1 VHLGKNLPEGE
12 ADNLARQFPG
22 VKFSL
27 DLGPEDY
34 VTVDAVFTGGRLD
47 DETVARLSALRW
59 IQTTYGGGQ
68 AFLTPDVLARGITVT
83 CSRGVQASPLS
94 EYTEACVFAFAKKL
108 STLSRLKDDRRW
120 DENLALDT
128 LSGKVAGLLGL
139 GAVGSAVA
147 QRLHK
152 QGMKVRAIRRKVD
165 DVPSYVDRVD
175 GMDHLAEML
184 SQVDYL
190 IIGLP
195 AVVEMNGLLGEDAL
209 RSMKPTSYL
218 INLVTR
224 GIVEDAVLLRALREG
239 WIAGAACNVFET
251 NPLPEDSELWDAPNL
266 IISPSV
272 AQTDPQRWQKLKKV
286 FTDNLDRHL
295 QGAAM
300 ENIVDAKGA

>member
-1 VHLGKNLPEGE
+1 MNCHVWLRLGKNLPEGE
-12 ADNLARQFPG
+12 ADALGQQFPG
-22 VKFSL
+22 VEFSL

-34 VTVDAVFTGGRLD
+34 PGVDAGFTSGRLEE
-47 DETVARLSALRW
+47 ETTAQLSSLKW

-68 AFLTPDVLARGITVT
+68 SFLTPDVVSRGITVT
-83 CSRGVQASPLS
+83 CSRGVQAEPIS
-94 EYTEACVFAFAKKL
+94 EFTEACVLALAKKL
-108 STLSRLKDDRRW
+108 PTLSRLKDDHRW
-120 DENLALDT
+120 DENAALDT

-152 QGMKVRAIRRKVD
+152 QGMMVRAIRRKVHE
-165 DVPSYVDRVD
+165 VPSYVDRVD
-175 GMDHLAEML
+175 GMDQLAEVL
-184 SQVDYL
+184 AEADFL

-195 AVVEMNGLLGEDAL
+195 AVEELNGLIGEEAL

-224 GIVEDAVLLRALREG
+224 GIVEDATLLRALRDG

-266 IISPSV
+266 QISTSPVRQIHLSESSWSNSGSKS
-272 AQTDPQRWQKLKKV
+272 TNNTGPLSLK
-286 FTDNLDRHL
+286 
-295 QGAAM
+295 
-300 ENIVDAKGA
+300 